1 MEVSMDILS
10 TPDTNIEVLVLEA
23 QNGNVDSL
31 NRLLPELYKQVYA
44 VALRFLYNPHDA
56 EDACQEIVIR
66 IVKNLSSF
74 KGDSQF
80 RTWSYRVAFNT
91 LISIKSQKKDEPR
104 MDFDEFSEGIAYGQ
118 SEVDEEEKNQ
128 PDFQRLLEEI
138 RIACTLAT
146 LQCLDD
152 DSRLVFIL
160 GEILEMDH
168 SEASDILNISHENY
182 RKRLS
187 RARQSVISFM
197 SDNCGLVNEDNAC
210 RCHKQVNK
218 CLAKGCVS
226 RNQFLYSKNSDS
238 PRQFPEVLRYIRSLS
253 EAQRA
258 AAIYRQL
265 PSGDEGKQLGWLQDI
280 IATER
285 NISVSSGE
293 NKSAF
298 DVEIPV
304 KLSVAPVGSTH
315 VDYTAIE

>member
-1 MEVSMDILS
+1 MDILS

-56 EDACQEIVIR
+56 EDACQEIIIR

-91 LISIKSQKKDEPR
+91 LISIKSQKKDETR

-168 SEASDILNISHENY
+168 TEASDILSVSHENY

-197 SDNCGLVNEDNAC
+197 SDNCGLVNEANAC

-258 AAIYRQL
+258 AALYRQL
-265 PSGDEGKQLGWLQDI
+265 PATDDGKQLEWLQDI
-280 IATER
+280 IAIDR
-285 NISVSSGE
+285 NAGAAMSSKQSGSNICAQE
-293 NKSAF
+293 A
-298 DVEIPV
+298 IPITV
-304 KLSVAPVGSTH
+304 VGKVAPT
-315 VDYTAIE
+315 YTAAE

>member
-1 MEVSMDILS
+1 MEVSVDTLS
-10 TPDTNIEVLVLEA
+10 PSDSNIEVLVLEA
-23 QNGNVDSL
+23 QSGNVDAL

-56 EDACQEIVIR
+56 EDACQEIIIR

-91 LISIKSQKKDEPR
+91 LISIKSQRKDETR
-104 MDFDEFSEGIAYGQ
+104 MDFGEFSQGIAYGQ
-118 SEVDEEEKNQ
+118 SEVDDEEKNQ

-168 SEASDILNISHENY
+168 SEASDILSISPENY

-197 SDNCGLVNEDNAC
+197 SDNCGLVNEANAC

-258 AAIYRQL
+258 AALYRQL
-265 PSGDEGKQLGWLQDI
+265 PAGDEGKQLEWLQDI
-280 IATER
+280 IAIER
-285 NISVSSGE
+285 GSSVSIGS
-293 NKSAF
+293 NKDAF
-298 DVEIPV
+298 GIEMPV
-304 KLSVAPVGSTH
+304 KLPVPPVGKTNLDCTS
-315 VDYTAIE
+315 IE

>member
-1 MEVSMDILS
+1 MEVFMDTLS
-10 TPDTNIEVLVLEA
+10 TSDSNIEALVLEA
-23 QNGNVDSL
+23 QSGNVDAL
-31 NRLLPELYKQVYA
+31 NSLLPELYKQVYS

-56 EDACQEIVIR
+56 EDACQEIIIR
-66 IVKNLSSF
+66 ILKNLASF

-80 RTWSYRVAFNT
+80 RTWTYRVACNT
-91 LISIKSQKKDEPR
+91 LISIKSQKKDETR
-104 MDFDEFSEGIAYGQ
+104 MDFDEFSEGIAYGM
-118 SEVDEEEKNQ
+118 SDVNDEDKNQ

-197 SDNCGLVNEDNAC
+197 ADNCGLVNEANAC

-218 CLAKGCVS
+218 CLAKGCIS

-238 PRQFPEVLRYIRSLS
+238 PRQFPEVLSYIRSLS

-258 AAIYRQL
+258 AALYRQL
-265 PSGDEGKQLGWLQDI
+265 PVADEGKKLDWLQDI
-280 IATER
+280 IAIDRSTGMTMSR
-285 NISVSSGE
+285 S
-293 NKSAF
+293 KSAL
-298 DVEIPV
+298 DSERPVEVPLTV
-304 KLSVAPVGSTH
+304 VGKMAL
-315 VDYTAIE
+315 DYTATE